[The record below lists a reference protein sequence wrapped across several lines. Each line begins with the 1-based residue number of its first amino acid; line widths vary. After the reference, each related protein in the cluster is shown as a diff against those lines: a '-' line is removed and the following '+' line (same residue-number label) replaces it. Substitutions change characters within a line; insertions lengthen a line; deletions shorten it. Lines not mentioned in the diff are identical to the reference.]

1 MIPKKKIRIIY
12 AAGIHSGGGLF
23 VINYLKKKMKASE
36 DIIYLDERLKK
47 DHFFNK
53 FEVVII
59 KNNFFSKVYSEFK
72 IKNQINKSIKEI
84 VFLNGLPP
92 IFKYKSNVIT
102 YFQNAN
108 ILNFTNGFDK
118 IISSNLLRS
127 LKFFFFKKNVNKWVV
142 FSKSAEEQLKKC
154 IYKGIICK
162 EKIHIQIGKKKRE
175 KKIYDFIYPAN
186 GGSHKNHKNLIE
198 AFIILSKLKIF
209 PKLLI
214 TLDKADIIKFKIA
227 YFSKKFKLKIINKPN
242 NNRDKFLKNYNKS
255 KVLIFPSYSET
266 LGLPL
271 MEAQKFGIDILA
283 SNRNFAKEY
292 TSKERLFNPDHPKDI
307 ANTIIKY
314 IQSKK

>member
-23 VINYLKKKMKASE
+23 IINYLKKKMKASE

-59 KNNFFSKVYSEFK
+59 KNDFFSKVYTEFK
-72 IKNQINKSIKEI
+72 IKKQINKGIKQI
-84 VFLNGLPP
+84 IFLNGLPP
-92 IFKYKSNVIT
+92 IFKYKSNVIA

-108 ILNFTNGFDK
+108 ILNFTNRFDK

-142 FSKSAEEQLKKC
+142 FSKSADEQLKKF
-154 IYKGIICK
+154 IYKGIIHK
-162 EKIHIQIGKKKRE
+162 EKIHIKIGRKKKE

-186 GGSHKNHKNLIE
+186 GASHKNHKNLIE
-198 AFIILSKLKIF
+198 AFAILSKLKIF
-209 PKLLI
+209 PRLLI
-214 TLDKADIIKFKIA
+214 TLNKVDIIKFKVA
-227 YFSKKFKLKIINKPN
+227 YFCEKFKLKIINKPN
-242 NNRDKFLKNYNKS
+242 NNREKFLKNYNKS
-255 KVLIFPSYSET
+255 KALIFPSYSET

-292 TSKERLFNPDHPKDI
+292 TSKESLFNPDHPRDI
-307 ANTIIKY
+307 ANTIIEY
-314 IQSKK
+314 IRSKK

>member
-23 VINYLKKKMKASE
+23 VINYLKKSMKVNE

-53 FEVVII
+53 FKVVIV
-59 KNNFFSKVYSEFK
+59 KNNFFSKIYSEFK
-72 IKNQINKSIKEI
+72 IKKQINEDIKEI

-108 ILNFTNGFDK
+108 ILNFTNKFDK

-127 LKFFFFKKNVNKWVV
+127 IKFFFFKKNVNRWIV
-142 FSKSAEEQLKKC
+142 FSKSAEKELKKF
-154 IYKGIICK
+154 IYKRLIYK
-162 EKIHIQIGKKKRE
+162 KKIHIQIGRKKRE
-175 KKIYDFIYPAN
+175 EKIYDFIYPAN
-186 GGSHKNHKNLIE
+186 GASHKNHKNLIE

-209 PKLLI
+209 PRLLI
-214 TLDKADIIKFKIA
+214 TLDEVDKIKLKIV
-227 YFSKKFKLKIINKPN
+227 YFRKKFKLKIINKPD
-242 NNRDKFLKNYNKS
+242 NNREKFLKNYNKS
-255 KVLIFPSYSET
+255 KALIFPSYSET

-292 TSKERLFNPDHPKDI
+292 TSKEKLFNPHHPKDI
-307 ANTIIKY
+307 ANTIIEY

>member
-23 VINYLKKKMKASE
+23 VLNYLKKDMKVNE

-53 FEVVII
+53 FKIIII
-59 KNNFFSKVYSEFK
+59 KNNFFSKLYSEFK
-72 IKNQINKSIKEI
+72 IKKEIDKGIKEI
-84 VFLNGLPP
+84 IFLNGLPP
-92 IFKYKSNVIT
+92 IFKYQSNVIA

-108 ILNFTNGFDK
+108 VLNFTNKFDK

-127 LKFFFFKKNVNKWVV
+127 LKFFFFKKNVNKWIV
-142 FSKSAEEQLKKC
+142 FSQSAEVQLKKLIKKKL
-154 IYKGIICK
+154 IYK
-162 EKIHIQIGKKKRE
+162 EKICIKIKRKKRE

-186 GGSHKNHKNLIE
+186 GASHKNHKNLIK

-209 PKLLI
+209 PRLLI
-214 TLDKADIIKFKIA
+214 TLNKVDIVKFKVT
-227 YFSKKFKLKIINKPN
+227 YLVNKFQLKIVNKPN
-242 NNRDKFLKNYNKS
+242 NDREKFLKNYNKS
-255 KVLIFPSYSET
+255 KALIFPSYSET

-283 SNRNFAKEY
+283 SDRNFAKEY
-292 TSKERLFNPDHPKDI
+292 TSKERLFNPTHPRDI
-307 ANTIIKY
+307 ANKIIEY
-314 IQSKK
+314 IDSKK

>member
-72 IKNQINKSIKEI
+72 IKKQINKGIKEI

-108 ILNFTNGFDK
+108 ILNFTNRFDK

-142 FSKSAEEQLKKC
+142 FSKSAEEQLKKF
-154 IYKGIICK
+154 IHKGIICK
-162 EKIHIQIGKKKRE
+162 EKIHIQIGKRERE

-214 TLDKADIIKFKIA
+214 TLDKVDIIKFKIA

-255 KVLIFPSYSET
+255 KALIFPSYSET

-292 TSKERLFNPDHPKDI
+292 TSKERLFNPNHPKDI

>member
-23 VINYLKKKMKASE
+23 VINYLKKNMKANE
-36 DIIYLDERLKK
+36 DVIYLDERLKK

-53 FEVVII
+53 FKVVIV
-59 KNNFFSKVYSEFK
+59 KNNFFSKIYSEFK
-72 IKNQINKSIKEI
+72 IKKQVNEGIKEI
-84 VFLNGLPP
+84 IFLNGLPP

-108 ILNFTNGFDK
+108 ILNFTNKFDK

-127 LKFFFFKKNVNKWVV
+127 LKFFFFKKNVNRWVV
-142 FSKSAEEQLKKC
+142 FSKSAEKKLKKF
-154 IYKGIICK
+154 IYKRLIYK
-162 EKIHIQIGKKKRE
+162 EKIHIQIGRKKIE

-186 GGSHKNHKNLIE
+186 GASHKNHRNLIE

-209 PKLLI
+209 PRLLI
-214 TLDKADIIKFKIA
+214 TLDKVDIIKLKIG
-227 YFSKKFKLKIINKPN
+227 YFCKKFKLKIINKPN
-242 NNRDKFLKNYNKS
+242 NNRKKFLKNYNKS
-255 KVLIFPSYSET
+255 KALIFPSYSET

-283 SNRNFAKEY
+283 SNRDFAKEY
-292 TSKERLFNPDHPKDI
+292 TSKEKLFNPSHPKDI
-307 ANTIIKY
+307 ANIIIEY
-314 IQSKK
+314 IQSKR